1 MPPAPDRPAR
11 FLEAGLACFLALA
24 PLPFASVHAGGRLAF
39 EIGALALLGG
49 WGVRALARPTPLP
62 PRSVTAGLLALIALA
77 LVQALPLG
85 TLDPARA
92 ALAPPAAIAEAEG
105 RLLGSDPAS
114 FDRPGSL
121 SVDPPASASAARTA
135 CAYAAL
141 ALVAFTVA
149 SLRGGRGIALGLLAG
164 GVFQALYGVV
174 VLASGH
180 DRIWTVAKTAYLESA
195 TGTFVNRNHFAA
207 YLAIAVAAGTGLLL
221 ARVAETPRER
231 PGTPAWI
238 RFTEGRGGPVVL
250 AALAVAITAAG
261 LLVSFS
267 RAGTTLGIAAFAGT
281 VFAAGVP
288 RSRGLRLTLL
298 AAALGVAT
306 LPLLSVGAAPL
317 AERFSR
323 AEEDFLAPGGRAT
336 VWRDTVRLAAAS
348 PILGIG
354 LGAFAEGYPAV
365 RSPEV
370 RAHYTHAHN
379 DWLQAAAE
387 GGLLGA
393 GCLLAVLLPVLA
405 RLPRAARGRNGP
417 VGAGLAFGLAAFGA
431 HSAIDFPARIP
442 AVVAAAIAAG
452 AVVLAGR
459 ERGVDPAP
467 AGPRVVPPERRGSS
481 RAIPA
486 APAVAASL
494 ALAAIAATF
503 LDAGTARA
511 IDSPWE
517 RSARAAEAA
526 LRNGPAEPLVRLTLR
541 DLRTR
546 IGKRPFDAD
555 ARAAYSAVLLEA
567 AFGTPDVAAAV
578 FHAGAAARVSPVSR
592 PVVTTAADVLLRAG
606 EPDAALDLVRTMFG
620 WDPHEAARQLA
631 RAEPLVSPERIE
643 RALPDDPEAWEA
655 WALRLWNDGRQDA
668 ARARRGAAFARWPDD
683 PGVRAAAAD
692 EALRRGDLAAFRTI
706 VPTTLAVPAGRGGV
720 ALLAHRA
727 RAKGLAGDREGAR
740 ADAWAAARAGA
751 ERSGA
756 LLRAGDALEAVG
768 ETSAARDMWTRAAHA
783 ARSEGGLAAR
793 IASLTRVARLDE
805 REGRPVEAL
814 RVSREVLGL
823 DPENREARARVDRLL
838 TGRPVR
844 P

>member
-1 MPPAPDRPAR
+1 MPSAPDRPAR
-11 FLEAGLACFLALA
+11 ILEAGLALFLALA

-39 EIGALALLGG
+39 ELGASALLAL
-49 WGVRALARPTPLP
+49 WSVRALARPTPIP

-77 LVQALPLG
+77 LLQALPLG

-92 ALAPPAAIAEAEG
+92 ALFPPADIAAAEG
-105 RLLGSDPAS
+105 RLLGVDPAS

-149 SLRGGRGIALGLLAG
+149 SLRGPRGIAVGLLAG
-164 GVFQALYGVV
+164 GAFQALYGIV

-180 DRIWTVAKTAYLESA
+180 DRIWTVPKTAYLESA

-207 YLAIAVAAGTGLLL
+207 YLAIALAAGTGLLL
-221 ARVAETPRER
+221 ARIAEAPRGR

-238 RFTEGRGGPVVL
+238 RYTEGRGGTVVL
-250 AALAVAITAAG
+250 AALAVALAAAG

-267 RAGTTLGIAAFAGT
+267 RAGTALGIAAFAGT
-281 VFAAGVP
+281 VLAARAP
-288 RSRGLRLTLL
+288 RNRGLRLSLL
-298 AAALGVAT
+298 IAALVVAA

-323 AEEDFLAPGGRAT
+323 AEEDFFSPGGRAT

-348 PILGIG
+348 PIVGSG
-354 LGAFAEGYPAV
+354 LGAFAEAYPAV

-387 GGLLGA
+387 GGVLGGA
-393 GCLLAVLLPVLA
+393 FLLAVLLPALG
-405 RLPRAARGRNGP
+405 RLPRAAFGRQGP
-417 VGAGLAFGLAAFGA
+417 VVAGFALGLAAFAA
-431 HSAIDFPARIP
+431 HAAIDFPARIP

-459 ERGVDPAP
+459 DRPEDPAP
-467 AGPRVVPPERRGSS
+467 PGPRVVPPEGPGPS
-481 RAIPA
+481 RAFPA
-486 APAVAASL
+486 APVVAASL
-494 ALAAIAATF
+494 ALAAIAATL

-511 IDSPWE
+511 TLSPWE
-517 RSARAAEAA
+517 RSARAASAA
-526 LRNGPAEPLVRLTLR
+526 LRAGPADPEVRGALR
-541 DLRTR
+541 DLRAR
-546 IGKRPFDAD
+546 IGLRPFDAD
-555 ARAAYSAVLLEA
+555 ARAAYAAVLLEA
-567 AFGTPDVAAAV
+567 AFGTADVRAAA
-578 FHAGAAARVSPVSR
+578 FHARAAVRISPVSR

-606 EPDAALDLVRTMFG
+606 EGEAALDSIRAMFG
-620 WDPHEAARQLA
+620 WAPHEAARLLA
-631 RAEPLVSPERIE
+631 RAEPLVPPWRLERT
-643 RALPDDPEAWEA
+643 LPDDPEAWEA
-655 WALRLWNDGRQDA
+655 WALRLSSDGRREA
-668 ARARRGAAFARWPDD
+668 ARGRREAAYARWPDHPD
-683 PGVRAAAAD
+683 VRAAAAD
-692 EALRRGDLAAFRTI
+692 EALRRGDLAAFRAI

-740 ADAWAAARAGA
+740 ADAWAAARAGG
-751 ERSGA
+751 EGWGA
-756 LLRAGDALEAVG
+756 LLRAGDALDAVG
-768 ETSAARDMWTRAAHA
+768 DTSVARELWTRAAHA
-783 ARSEGGLAAR
+783 ARSERGPSARVAALA
-793 IASLTRVARLDE
+793 RVARLDE
-805 REGRPVEAL
+805 REGRPGEAL
-814 RVSREVLGL
+814 RVSREVLAL

-838 TGRPVR
+838 TARPVR